1 MDARPV
7 WQCGECGG
15 TSESL
20 TRAELCCVPTDEPQS
35 KAENWMFGAVKIA
48 VEALME
54 DHYYEE

>member
-7 WQCGECGG
+7 WQCGICGG

-20 TRAELCCVPTDEPQS
+20 TAAELCCVPDDEPQS
-35 KAENWMFGAVKIA
+35 KGENWMFGALKLA

-54 DHYYEE
+54 DY